1 MAIAEVK
8 NGKTVRQLAGTKR
21 TRKPRQ
27 DDCWCPHPQRAV
39 CGILA
44 RRKVRFGTAGQTL
57 SIIHDTTC
65 RDAICRGCYWQLR
78 KVINARDWVYGLDTL
93 LGFVGGI
100 MKGYRVAIVGATGMV
115 GKEFIKVL
123 ELRNFL

>member
-1 MAIAEVK
+1 M
-8 NGKTVRQLAGTKR
+8 
-21 TRKPRQ
+21 
-27 DDCWCPHPQRAV
+27 
-39 CGILA
+39 
-44 RRKVRFGTAGQTL
+44 